1 MKTIQILF
9 VSLFTCITLFAQQ
22 PKAIKSGS
30 IEYDRTVNTFALAR
44 QMLDLYPADYRA
56 MVNQGFEQYQKNR
69 PQFLTSKSKLVFNN
83 NKSLFIP
90 EVPVENPV
98 VFMNPPLAKQF
109 NTIYTDANTNKRI
122 VQKEVLDGTFLLTDS
137 VSKIVWKLTDQTQ
150 EIAGYTCR
158 RANGLILDSV
168 YVVAFYTD
176 KIWMSGGPE
185 SFSGLPGMILKLA
198 LPREHVTWT
207 ATKVTVADIPEAT
220 IVPPKKGKATT
231 KNELYQTLKDFSK
244 GRGPFGNQMLKVFML

>member
-1 MKTIQILF
+1 MKTIIILF
-9 VSLFTCITLFAQQ
+9 FSLFTCTTLFAQQ
-22 PKAIKSGS
+22 SKAIKSGS
-30 IEYDRTVNTFALAR
+30 IEYDRTINTFALAR
-44 QMLDLYPADYRA
+44 QMLDLYPAEYRS
-56 MVNQGFEQYQKNR
+56 MVNQGFEQYQKNK
-69 PQFLTSKSKLVFNN
+69 PQFLTNKSKLVFNN

-90 EVPVENPV
+90 EVPIENPV
-98 VFMNPPLAKQF
+98 VFMNPPLTRQI
-109 NTIYTDANTNKRI
+109 NMVYTDANTNKRVI
-122 VQKEVLDGTFLLTDS
+122 QKEVLDDNFLVTDS

-150 EIAGYTCR
+150 EIAGFTCR

-185 SFSGLPGMILKLA
+185 SFSGLPGMILKLS

-220 IVPPKKGKATT
+220 IVPPKKGKPTT
-231 KNELYQTLKDFSK
+231 NKQLYDTLKGFTK